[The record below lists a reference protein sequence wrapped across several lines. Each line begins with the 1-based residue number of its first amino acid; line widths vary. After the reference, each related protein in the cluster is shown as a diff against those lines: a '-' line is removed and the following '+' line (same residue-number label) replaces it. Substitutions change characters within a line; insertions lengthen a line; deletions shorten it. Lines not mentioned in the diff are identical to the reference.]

1 MPDIHAVLLGRGV
14 PYSRPPHSTYTLS
27 LAERKLEGRAEKKEE
42 TKTRE
47 TCRSVWYSSI
57 ISTAKCTREK
67 VREKRPWIRAQTQL
81 LRWLSSQFAHTCFT
95 VADLLPCLNYVCG
108 HSGNLVLTQ
117 SVLVYYFSFFMT
129 FVYSLSLIN
138 SSLLI

>member
-1 MPDIHAVLLGRGV
+1 MPDIHAALLGRGV
-14 PYSRPPHSTYTLS
+14 PYSRPPHSTYALS

-67 VREKRPWIRAQTQL
+67 VRKKRPWIRARTQL
-81 LRWLSSQFAHTCFT
+81 LRWLSSQFAHTC
-95 VADLLPCLNYVCG
+95 ADLLPCLNHVHG

-117 SVLVYYFSFFMT
+117 SVLVCYFSFFTT

-138 SSLLI
+138 SSLPI